1 MNAQGSSLSIL
12 YLGTKNGTSL
22 DRARAYERLGH
33 FVHHIDLR
41 ALLPESNWIDRITW
55 HVGGDRLSAWVERRL
70 RKELA
75 ARLFDLC
82 HVDGGE
88 LVTPATIQLLRT
100 FAGKI
105 VNYNIDDPLGPRDGS
120 RWRAY
125 RQSVPHYDLCVV
137 VRSVNATQARMLGAK
152 DVLRVHMAA
161 DEIVHAPR
169 QLTAQDHREWDS
181 EVSFIGAWFP
191 ERGPFLYELV
201 KRSIPLT
208 IRGNRWMRAAEWPSL
223 KDHWKG
229 PAIYGEGYAKAIQC
243 AKVNLGLLSKAN
255 RDFHTTRSLEVPAL
269 GGLLCAERTAEHLS
283 MYEEGK
289 EALFWEDAAECALQ
303 CEFALSN
310 PDASAAIAAAGRKRI
325 HVNGDFNEPIMES
338 IIRRIIPS
346 EPIRHDAK
354 KRAS

>member
-1 MNAQGSSLSIL
+1 MNARGSCLKIL

-33 FVHHIDLR
+33 SVHHIDLR
-41 ALLPESNWIDRITW
+41 ELLPQSNWVDRITW
-55 HVGGDRLSAWVERRL
+55 HVGGDRLSPWVTRRL
-70 RKELA
+70 RQEA
-75 ARLFDLC
+75 GARQFDLC

-88 LVTPATIQLLRT
+88 YVTPATVGMLRN
-100 FAGKI
+100 FADRI
-105 VNYNIDDPLGPRDGS
+105 LNYNIDDPFGSRDGP

-137 VRSVNATQARMLGAK
+137 VRSINALEALNLGAR

-161 DEIVHAPR
+161 DEILHAPR
-169 QLTAQDHREWDS
+169 ILTEQDHEEWDS

-208 IRGNRWMRAAEWPSL
+208 IRGNRWIRAVEWPGL
-223 KDHWKG
+223 KAHWKG
-229 PAIYGEGYAKAIQC
+229 PAVYGDGYAKAIQC

-255 RDFHTTRSLEVPAL
+255 RDLHTTRSLEVPAL

-289 EALFWEDAAECALQ
+289 EALFWDDPAECALK
-303 CEFALSN
+303 CEYALSN
-310 PDASAAIAAAGRKRI
+310 PVARSAIASAGRMRL
-325 HVNGDFNEPIMES
+325 HANGDLNERIMES
-338 IIRRIIPS
+338 IIGRVLFGKADRRKP
-346 EPIRHDAK
+346 E
-354 KRAS
+354 ASAT